1 MAIGVV
7 TGFTAEARIARCF
20 KAARIATGA
29 EPEAA
34 ARRLIAEG
42 VHGLLSFGIAGGLK
56 PGLGPGT
63 MIVAT
68 EVIDASERFE
78 TAAAWR
84 MALLARLPGAQAGRL
99 LGSDR
104 VVATAAEKALL
115 YRANS
120 ALALDMESHAV
131 ARAAAAAKLPFAAF
145 RVIADG
151 AAASLPAV
159 AQAALTDQGS
169 IAVGRVLFGLLR
181 RPSDLPALLRLGRD
195 SRAALRALAAGSEA
209 LAAGDAGPDAALDLS
224 LL

>member
-1 MAIGVV
+1 MTIGVV
-7 TGFTAEARIARCF
+7 TGFKAEARIARGF

-34 ARRLIAEG
+34 ARRLIADG
-42 VHGLLSFGIAGGLK
+42 VRGLLSFGIAGGLK

-68 EVIDASERFE
+68 EVIDASARFE

-84 MALLARLPGAQAGRL
+84 AALLSRLPGAQAGPL

-115 YRANS
+115 YRAS
-120 ALALDMESHAV
+120 EALALDMESHAV
-131 ARAAAAAKLPFAAF
+131 ARAAAAAGLPFAAL
-145 RVIADG
+145 RVIADS

-159 AQAALTDQGS
+159 ARAALTDQGS

-195 SRAALRALAAGSEA
+195 SRAALRALAAGGEA
-209 LAAGDAGPDAALDLS
+209 LAAGDGGPDAGLDLG